1 MQLQDVVRKFAVAAA
16 IVSTLLFPFV
26 THAAEPEKPEYEWK
40 MVTSWPKNYPGI
52 GLGANELAEL
62 INEMS
67 GGRIKVTV
75 YGAGE
80 LVKALDV
87 FDAVSSG
94 KVQMG
99 HSAASYWTDKVPAGQ
114 FFAAVPFGLT
124 AQEMNSWIYHGGGLE
139 LWHEAYA
146 PFGIIPMPAGSTGV
160 QMGGWFNKEIKSI
173 DDLKG
178 LKMRIPG
185 LAGKVLNQLGVE
197 TILLP
202 GSEIYMALKHGK
214 VDAAEWIGPY
224 NDMESGLHRVAR
236 YYYFPGWHEPGTIFE
251 ALINKKAYEKLPQD
265 LQSIVMN
272 ATRIVNVNVLAEYT
286 ARNNAAL
293 ERLVGIHKIN
303 LLPFPPDVLEQ
314 LKEIS
319 EQVVAEEAKK
329 DALSQ
334 KVYVSYMMF
343 RDQGHDWHSLSEQ
356 AYLNA
361 RNPQ

>member
-1 MQLQDVVRKFAVAAA
+1 MQLKDVVKKFAVAATIA
-16 IVSTLLFPFV
+16 STLLIPFIAN
-26 THAAEPEKPEYEWK
+26 AAKTEHEWK

-52 GLGANELAEL
+52 GEGANELANL

-67 GGRIKVTV
+67 DGRIKVIV

-80 LVKALDV
+80 LVGALDV
-87 FDAVSSG
+87 FDAVSRG
-94 KVQMG
+94 KAEMG
-99 HSAASYWTDKVPAGQ
+99 HSAGSYWTDKVPAGQ

-124 AQEMNSWIYHGGGLE
+124 AQEMNSWIYSGGGLE

-160 QMGGWFNKEIKSI
+160 QMGGWFNKEIKSV

-185 LAGKVLNQLGVE
+185 LAGEVLKRMGVE
-197 TILLP
+197 PVLLP
-202 GSEIYMALKHGK
+202 GGEIYQALKSGK
-214 VDAAEWIGPY
+214 VDAAEWVGPY
-224 NDMESGLHRVAR
+224 NDMEFGLHRVAR

-251 ALINKKAYEKLPQD
+251 ALINKKAFERLPQD

-272 ATRIVNVNVLAEYT
+272 ATRIVNANVLAEYT

-293 ERLVGIHKIN
+293 ERLVGIYKIN
-303 LLPFPPDVLEQ
+303 LLPFPPEVLEQ
-314 LKEIS
+314 LKELS

-343 RDQGHDWHSLSEQ
+343 RDKGRDWHSLSEQ